1 MERPRLCRFL
11 GVGGEDLQEVSG
23 GARLVGGGEGGP
35 LVGFQKLKPGLDMAN
50 AAKLA
55 LPPMA
60 AQTKA
65 PVSRLSTRQA
75 PHSAAI

>member
-1 MERPRLCRFL
+1 
-11 GVGGEDLQEVSG
+11 
-23 GARLVGGGEGGP
+23 
-35 LVGFQKLKPGLDMAN
+35 MAN